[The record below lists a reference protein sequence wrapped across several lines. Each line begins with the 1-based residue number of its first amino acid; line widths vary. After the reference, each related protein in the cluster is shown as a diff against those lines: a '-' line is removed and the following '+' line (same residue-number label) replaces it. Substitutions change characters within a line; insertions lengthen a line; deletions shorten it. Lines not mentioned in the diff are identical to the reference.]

1 MKKETITGLYKA
13 PGKKAEARVIP
24 NTLEALQE
32 LVGGYI
38 EAVSVP
44 IGSGCVFI
52 CNEEGKILGM
62 PLNRS
67 VRMEGQIVDIIAGT
81 FFICDCSGSNFGSL
95 SQEQQQKYL
104 RMFKYPE
111 RFLKINGEIAA
122 LKYNPNEKGKD
133 R

>member
-1 MKKETITGLYKA
+1 MKIRAIIKRPDEEYGHVSYISD
-13 PGKKAEARVIP
+13 
-24 NTLEALQE
+24 TLENLQRT
-32 LVGGYI
+32 VGGYI
-38 EAVSVP
+38 ETVTIASDMA
-44 IGSGCVFI
+44 II